1 MATTYS
7 YSRLTSY
14 HNCEY
19 GFYLHY
25 ILGLP
30 SEQNI
35 YGFMG
40 GVTHELLERMQVGEL
55 TAEQAI
61 NEFNLK
67 MQESESLGMK
77 FPSASIET
85 SYRAAVTDYLRR
97 YKPYDG
103 AHIEIEKEFKLTFGN
118 VELLGFIDLVVIKG
132 DGHALVIDHKTSS
145 KYSKADKAKHG
156 RQLVIYALALEQ
168 MGYKVD
174 YIGWSM
180 LKYAHVKVGQGRS
193 RQVARNKIGVEFM
206 SQIKEKLELGG
217 FVGAEC
223 YAILDYMVTT
233 GDVSK
238 LPDFVKD
245 EIEVTPLMVEYEY
258 TEETKQDALKF
269 ISETASEIEFK
280 ELFNDESLWEPKD
293 IAKSD
298 FFCTHLCGQRKNCHF
313 YKEYKDSTWSYK
325 DLF

>member
-55 TAEQAI
+55 TNSDAVAEFH
-61 NEFNLK
+61 NK
-67 MQESESLGMK
+67 MKESAELGMK
-77 FPSASIET
+77 FPSISIEQ
-85 SYRAAVTDYLRR
+85 SYCAAVVDYLRR
-97 YKPYDG
+97 YKPYEG
-103 AHIEIEKEFKLTFGN
+103 AQMEIEKEFKLTFGN
-118 VELLGFIDLVVIKG
+118 VELLGFIDLVIIKG

-168 MGYKVD
+168 MGYTVD

-180 LKYAHVKVGQGRS
+180 LKYAHVKVGKGRS
-193 RQVARNKIGVEFM
+193 KQVARNKIGVEFL

-223 YAILDYMVTT
+223 YAILDYVTTT
-233 GDVSK
+233 GDLSK
-238 LPDFVKD
+238 LPEFVAN
-245 EIEVTPLMVEYEY
+245 EIEVVPMLVEYEY
-258 TEETKQDALKF
+258 TEETKAEALKF
-269 ISETASEIEFK
+269 ITDTASEIEFK
-280 ELFNDESLWEPKD
+280 EMFNDESLWKPKD
-293 IAKSD
+293 ISKSD

-313 YKEYKDSTWSYK
+313 YKEYKDSSWSYK